1 MEKRTFEDIAIE
13 EAEIIDRLFALCKK
27 LLMDLSQ
34 YRSIEAEE
42 KKSERTGGKNMKIDP
57 SVWVAIAALLVSVV
71 FGIIGATR
79 NSNVDVKSEIEEA
92 KKEAAL
98 SAKIETALNAIMS
111 DTREI
116 KSDQKSLMADVNDL
130 KERMTKQEESL
141 KSAWVRID
149 EIRGGKKNDKLE
161 G

>member
-1 MEKRTFEDIAIE
+1 MR
-13 EAEIIDRLFALCKK
+13 
-27 LLMDLSQ
+27 
-34 YRSIEAEE
+34 
-42 KKSERTGGKNMKIDP
+42 IDP

-130 KERMTKQEESL
+130 KERMTKQGESL

>member
-1 MEKRTFEDIAIE
+1 MR
-13 EAEIIDRLFALCKK
+13 
-27 LLMDLSQ
+27 
-34 YRSIEAEE
+34 
-42 KKSERTGGKNMKIDP
+42 IDP

-71 FGIIGATR
+71 FGVIGATR

-130 KERMTKQEESL
+130 KERVTKQEESL

-161 G
+161 N

>member
-1 MEKRTFEDIAIE
+1 MR
-13 EAEIIDRLFALCKK
+13 
-27 LLMDLSQ
+27 
-34 YRSIEAEE
+34 
-42 KKSERTGGKNMKIDP
+42 IDP

-71 FGIIGATR
+71 FGVIGATR

-149 EIRGGKKNDKLE
+149 EIRGRKKNDKLE

>member
-1 MEKRTFEDIAIE
+1 MR
-13 EAEIIDRLFALCKK
+13 
-27 LLMDLSQ
+27 
-34 YRSIEAEE
+34 
-42 KKSERTGGKNMKIDP
+42 IDP

>member
-1 MEKRTFEDIAIE
+1 MR
-13 EAEIIDRLFALCKK
+13 
-27 LLMDLSQ
+27 
-34 YRSIEAEE
+34 
-42 KKSERTGGKNMKIDP
+42 IDP

-71 FGIIGATR
+71 FGVIGATR

-130 KERMTKQEESL
+130 KERVTKQEESL

>member
-1 MEKRTFEDIAIE
+1 MR
-13 EAEIIDRLFALCKK
+13 
-27 LLMDLSQ
+27 
-34 YRSIEAEE
+34 
-42 KKSERTGGKNMKIDP
+42 IDP

-79 NSNVDVKSEIEEA
+79 NSNVDVKSELEEA
-92 KKEAAL
+92 KKDAAL

-130 KERMTKQEESL
+130 KERMTKQEESK

-149 EIRGGKKNDKLE
+149 EKKKKKKDDKLE

>member
-1 MEKRTFEDIAIE
+1 MR
-13 EAEIIDRLFALCKK
+13 
-27 LLMDLSQ
+27 
-34 YRSIEAEE
+34 
-42 KKSERTGGKNMKIDP
+42 IDP

-92 KKEAAL
+92 KKEAAS
-98 SAKIETALNAIMS
+98 SAKIETALNSIMS

-116 KSDQKSLMADVNDL
+116 KSDQKSLMSDVNEL
-130 KERMTKQEESL
+130 KERVTKQEESL

-149 EIRGGKKNDKLE
+149 EIRRKENDKLE
-161 G
+161 NPNQK

>member
-1 MEKRTFEDIAIE
+1 MR
-13 EAEIIDRLFALCKK
+13 
-27 LLMDLSQ
+27 
-34 YRSIEAEE
+34 
-42 KKSERTGGKNMKIDP
+42 IDP

-71 FGIIGATR
+71 FGVIGATR

-141 KSAWVRID
+141 KSAWVRND

>member
-1 MEKRTFEDIAIE
+1 MR
-13 EAEIIDRLFALCKK
+13 
-27 LLMDLSQ
+27 
-34 YRSIEAEE
+34 
-42 KKSERTGGKNMKIDP
+42 IDP

-79 NSNVDVKSEIEEA
+79 NSNVDVKGEIEEA

-141 KSAWVRID
+141 KSAWIRID

-161 G
+161 N

>member
-1 MEKRTFEDIAIE
+1 MR
-13 EAEIIDRLFALCKK
+13 
-27 LLMDLSQ
+27 
-34 YRSIEAEE
+34 
-42 KKSERTGGKNMKIDP
+42 IDP

-71 FGIIGATR
+71 FGVIGATR

>member
-1 MEKRTFEDIAIE
+1 MR
-13 EAEIIDRLFALCKK
+13 IDA
-27 LLMDLSQ
+27 
-34 YRSIEAEE
+34 
-42 KKSERTGGKNMKIDP
+42 P
-57 SVWVAIAALLVSVV
+57 VWVAIAALLVSVV
-71 FGIIGATR
+71 FGVIGATR

-116 KSDQKSLMADVNDL
+116 KSDQKSLMADVNNL

-149 EIRGGKKNDKLE
+149 ESRGGKKNDKLE

>member
-1 MEKRTFEDIAIE
+1 MR
-13 EAEIIDRLFALCKK
+13 
-27 LLMDLSQ
+27 
-34 YRSIEAEE
+34 
-42 KKSERTGGKNMKIDP
+42 IDP

-71 FGIIGATR
+71 FGVIGATR

-141 KSAWVRID
+141 KSAWIRID

>member
-1 MEKRTFEDIAIE
+1 MR
-13 EAEIIDRLFALCKK
+13 
-27 LLMDLSQ
+27 
-34 YRSIEAEE
+34 
-42 KKSERTGGKNMKIDP
+42 IDP
-57 SVWVAIAALLVSVV
+57 SVWVAIAALLVSIV
-71 FGIIGATR
+71 FGVIGATR

>member
-1 MEKRTFEDIAIE
+1 MR
-13 EAEIIDRLFALCKK
+13 
-27 LLMDLSQ
+27 
-34 YRSIEAEE
+34 
-42 KKSERTGGKNMKIDP
+42 IDP

-71 FGIIGATR
+71 FGIIGTTR

-141 KSAWVRID
+141 KSAWIRID

-161 G
+161 D

>member
-1 MEKRTFEDIAIE
+1 MR
-13 EAEIIDRLFALCKK
+13 
-27 LLMDLSQ
+27 
-34 YRSIEAEE
+34 
-42 KKSERTGGKNMKIDP
+42 IDP

-92 KKEAAL
+92 KKEAAI

-141 KSAWVRID
+141 KSAWIRID

>member
-1 MEKRTFEDIAIE
+1 MR
-13 EAEIIDRLFALCKK
+13 
-27 LLMDLSQ
+27 
-34 YRSIEAEE
+34 
-42 KKSERTGGKNMKIDP
+42 IDP

-141 KSAWVRID
+141 KSAWIRID

-161 G
+161 D

>member
-1 MEKRTFEDIAIE
+1 MR
-13 EAEIIDRLFALCKK
+13 
-27 LLMDLSQ
+27 
-34 YRSIEAEE
+34 
-42 KKSERTGGKNMKIDP
+42 IDP

-141 KSAWVRID
+141 KSAWIRID

-161 G
+161 S

>member
-1 MEKRTFEDIAIE
+1 
-13 EAEIIDRLFALCKK
+13 
-27 LLMDLSQ
+27 
-34 YRSIEAEE
+34 
-42 KKSERTGGKNMKIDP
+42 MKIDP

>member
-1 MEKRTFEDIAIE
+1 MR
-13 EAEIIDRLFALCKK
+13 
-27 LLMDLSQ
+27 
-34 YRSIEAEE
+34 
-42 KKSERTGGKNMKIDP
+42 IDP

-71 FGIIGATR
+71 FGVIGATR

-98 SAKIETALNAIMS
+98 SAKIETALSTIMS

-141 KSAWVRID
+141 KSAWARID
-149 EIRGGKKNDKLE
+149 EIRGEKKNDKLE